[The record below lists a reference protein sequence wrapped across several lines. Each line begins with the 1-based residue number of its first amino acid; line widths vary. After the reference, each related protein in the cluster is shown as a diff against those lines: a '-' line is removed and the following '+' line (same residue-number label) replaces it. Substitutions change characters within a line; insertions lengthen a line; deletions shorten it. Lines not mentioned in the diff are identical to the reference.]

1 MNYNRDKR
9 VSFLV
14 LNITGLL
21 MLSIADLNNLV
32 ALVLSD
38 QALDL
43 LVRGSIRARDG
54 FEGHLGTDGRRLEYS
69 VWIVRGQKA
78 LGHSIYLAEQDGG
91 GLLLFHEFL
100 SLGALR
106 TGIWSLVC
114 EFVKLVMS
122 DVDELSLER
131 AHA

>member
-1 MNYNRDKR
+1 
-9 VSFLV
+9 
-14 LNITGLL
+14 

-43 LVRGSIRARDG
+43 LVRGPIRARDG
-54 FEGHLGTDGRRLEYS
+54 FEGHLGTDSRRLEYS
-69 VWIVRGQKA
+69 VCIVRGQKA

-114 EFVKLVMS
+114 ELVKLVMS